1 MKEESDHIKM
11 RWMEL
16 IVAAFFAGIGLL
28 VVIDSFRTGYK
39 WSSDGP
45 QPGYFPFYIGC
56 TLIVG
61 AIVVSVQT
69 LLGWKKSE
77 NLEPFVTFAQ
87 LRLIMTILIPTCVF
101 VLGVV
106 LIGFYVSSVLFISS
120 FMVWQGQYSLLK
132 SGLVGLCV
140 SGVLFLLFDVWFL
153 LPLPKGPLETFFGY

>member
-1 MKEESDHIKM
+1 MKEESDHIQI

-16 IVAAFFAGIGLL
+16 VVAAFFAGIGLL
-28 VVIDSFRTGYK
+28 VVIDSFRTGYQ

-61 AIVVSVQT
+61 AIVVAVQT

-77 NLEPFVTFAQ
+77 NVEPFVTFSQ
-87 LRLIMTILIPTCVF
+87 LRLMMTILIPTSIF

-120 FMVWQGQYSLLK
+120 FMVWQGKYSHLK
-132 SGLVGLCV
+132 SALVGLCV
-140 SGVLFLLFDVWFL
+140 SGALFLLFDVWFL
-153 LPLPKGPLETFFGY
+153 LPLPKGPIETFFGY

>member
-1 MKEESDHIKM
+1 MKEESDHIKI

-16 IVAAFFAGIGLL
+16 VVAAFFAGIGLL
-28 VVIDSFRTGYK
+28 VVIDSFRTGYQ

-61 AIVVSVQT
+61 AIVVAVQT
-69 LLGWKKSE
+69 LLGWNKSE
-77 NLEPFVTFAQ
+77 NVEPFVTFSQ
-87 LRLIMTILIPTCVF
+87 LRLMMTILIPTSLF

-120 FMVWQGQYSLLK
+120 FMVWQGKYSHLK
-132 SGLVGLCV
+132 SALVGLCV
-140 SGVLFLLFDVWFL
+140 SGALFLLFGVWFL
-153 LPLPKGPLETFFGY
+153 LPLPKGPIETFFGY

>member
-1 MKEESDHIKM
+1 MKEESDHIQM

-16 IVAAFFAGIGLL
+16 VVAAFFAGIGLL
-28 VVIDSFRTGYK
+28 VVIDSFRTGYQ

-61 AIVVSVQT
+61 AIVVAVQT

-77 NLEPFVTFAQ
+77 NVEPFVTFSQ
-87 LRLIMTILIPTCVF
+87 LRLMMTILIPTSLF

-106 LIGFYVSSVLFISS
+106 LIGFYVSSVFFISS
-120 FMVWQGQYSLLK
+120 FMVWQGKYSHLK
-132 SGLVGLCV
+132 SALVGLCV
-140 SGVLFLLFDVWFL
+140 SGALFLLFDVWFL
-153 LPLPKGPLETFFGY
+153 LPLPKGPIETFFGY

>member
-1 MKEESDHIKM
+1 MKEESDHIQI

-16 IVAAFFAGIGLL
+16 VVAAFFAGIGLL
-28 VVIDSFRTGYK
+28 VVIDSFRTGYQ

-61 AIVVSVQT
+61 AIVVAVQT
-69 LLGWKKSE
+69 LLGWNKSE
-77 NLEPFVTFAQ
+77 NVEPFVTFSQ
-87 LRLIMTILIPTCVF
+87 LRLMMTILIPTSLF

-120 FMVWQGQYSLLK
+120 FMVWQGKYSHLK
-132 SGLVGLCV
+132 SALVGLCV
-140 SGVLFLLFDVWFL
+140 SGALFLLFDVWFL
-153 LPLPKGPLETFFGY
+153 LPLPKGPIETFFGY

>member
-1 MKEESDHIKM
+1 MKEESDHIQM

-16 IVAAFFAGIGLL
+16 VVAAFFAGIGLL
-28 VVIDSFRTGYK
+28 VVIDSFRTGYQ

-61 AIVVSVQT
+61 AIVVAVQT

-77 NLEPFVTFAQ
+77 NVEPFVTFSQ
-87 LRLIMTILIPTCVF
+87 LRLMMTILIPTSLF

-120 FMVWQGQYSLLK
+120 FMVWQGKYSHLK
-132 SGLVGLCV
+132 SALVGLCV
-140 SGVLFLLFDVWFL
+140 SGALFLLFDVWFL
-153 LPLPKGPLETFFGY
+153 LPLPKGPIETFFGY

>member
-1 MKEESDHIKM
+1 MKEESDYIQM

-16 IVAAFFAGIGLL
+16 VVAAFFAGIGLL
-28 VVIDSFRTGYK
+28 VVIDSFRTGYQ

-61 AIVVSVQT
+61 AIVVAVQT

-77 NLEPFVTFAQ
+77 NVEPFVTFSQ
-87 LRLIMTILIPTCVF
+87 LRLMMTILIPTSLF

-120 FMVWQGQYSLLK
+120 FMVWQGKYSYLK
-132 SGLVGLCV
+132 SALVGLCV
-140 SGVLFLLFDVWFL
+140 SGALFLLFDVWFL
-153 LPLPKGPLETFFGY
+153 LPLPKGPIETFFGY